1 MIDLDA
7 LIAQASALVA
17 EAEPEIV
24 PVVLAGRSLGV
35 RFLPMSG
42 REWRDLVLLHPPR
55 KDVRQD
61 LNLGYNVDA
70 VVENY
75 PDVALVDGDEVDAMV
90 REVNGQSVSRWP
102 AVWGALTATGR
113 KDVAQAIWAAHE
125 HKPEVLVQAAGK
137 ASAGSPKKKR
147 S

>member
-1 MIDLDA
+1 MIDID
-7 LIAQASALVA
+7 ALVA
-17 EAEPEIV
+17 KAAALVADAEPEIV
-24 PVVLAGRSLGV
+24 PVVLAGQPVGV

-70 VVENY
+70 VVEHY
-75 PDVALVDGDEVDAMV
+75 PDVALIQGDEVDSMI
-90 REVNGQSVSRWP
+90 RDVNGESVSRWP
-102 AVWGALTATGR
+102 AVWNALTATGR
-113 KDVAQAIWAAHE
+113 KDVAQAMWSAHE
-125 HKPEVLVQAAGK
+125 HRPETLVQAAGK
-137 ASAGSPKKKR
+137 ASAGSQKKKR